1 MHSKACRKQQKM
13 TQEIMLYPGLS
24 KSEGFKQKSRQRAME
39 RCDCRKEGTF
49 ITKLTQNRGTSSPGV
64 PTLYA
69 EMKG

>member
-1 MHSKACRKQQKM
+1 
-13 TQEIMLYPGLS
+13 MLYPGLS